1 MRALVAIARM
11 TLSASVLAMCL
22 LTFGWPFAVSTDPS
36 HPVFKVAAIATLLAF
51 LLSLAVLLAC
61 KLRRT

>member
-1 MRALVAIARM
+1 MSAVVALART

-36 HPVFKVAAIATLLAF
+36 HPVFKGAAIATLLAF
-51 LLSLAVLLAC
+51 LLSLAALLAC